1 MKIENYSFGKIT
13 IDGQEFTY
21 DIEIHSWD
29 GKILKWWRKESH
41 LFDKEDIERV
51 VKEEPEII
59 VFGTGQSGMAKLSQR
74 AKEFLKEKNI
84 EIVEE
89 PTEKAIEI
97 FNEYSTKN
105 KKVAGLFH
113 LTC

>member
-21 DIEIHSWD
+21 DIEVHAWD

-41 LFDKEDIERV
+41 IFDKEDIERA

-59 VFGTGQSGMAKLSQR
+59 VFGTGQSGMAELSQR
-74 AKEFLKEKNI
+74 AKEFLREKNI
-84 EIVEE
+84 EVVEKT
-89 PTEKAIEI
+89 TEKAIEI
-97 FNEYSTKN
+97 FNTYSTKN